1 MHESTI
7 SALKHYGYSET
18 AAVLELFLNFVN
30 INVSSFTIGK
40 HKRDIARDPLKSP
53 DDWKLDFLS
62 KFGNYVTVWEHSN
75 MSKYV

>member
-7 SALKHYGYSET
+7 CFET
-18 AAVLELFLNFVN
+18 LWIVRNSRCIRTFFKFLSIF
-30 INVSSFTIGK
+30 NVSSFTISK